1 VSKTLHLSIPYATM
15 EYLFSIHIVYWMN
28 VVTCVTL
35 FHLLEANIY
44 VFVLLD
50 LYVYCQSTSGLVKQ
64 KMSCSL
70 KYSSKS
76 LWMSIENSSFF
87 FIEKYIIKCIFWIL
101 ILKIQFYFIWMEDS
115 SFHLIWKTCV
125 SAIIMYKPSFVYNH
139 DIHFFDKMSVYNCH
153 FLLIIRHNSTA
164 KINTAVKFMNNIW
177 FTFCFLSKNL

>member
-1 VSKTLHLSIPYATM
+1 MFIEILLKKSMGTSMAPKSFFWKKEKKRNNYFPSSRSHARIFLLTWPYS
-15 EYLFSIHIVYWMN
+15 FSFPAIELCN
-28 VVTCVTL
+28 
-35 FHLLEANIY
+35 
-44 VFVLLD
+44 
-50 LYVYCQSTSGLVKQ
+50 
-64 KMSCSL
+64 
-70 KYSSKS
+70 
-76 LWMSIENSSFF
+76 MSIENSSFF

-164 KINTAVKFMNNIW
+164 KINTAVKFMNNTW